1 MIEPHP
7 SGGYILDE
15 LSVGMT
21 AEKRVTVTEDRIDH
35 FAAASDDFN
44 PVHMDEAF
52 ASRTAYRG
60 RIAHGLLSASF
71 GSAVVGTILPGAG
84 AIYLSQ
90 TLNFHKPVRI
100 GDIALARVT
109 VAAIDE
115 AAARVV
121 LRCEVYIEDALVMD
135 GDATVRVP
143 RRRRPA
149 KTAGGDEA

>member
-7 SGGYILDE
+7 SGGYILEE
-15 LSVGMT
+15 LFVGMT
-21 AEKRVTVTEDRIDH
+21 AEKRVTVTEQRIAQ
-35 FAAASDDFN
+35 FAEASDDFN

-52 ASRTAYRG
+52 ASKTAYRG

-90 TLNFHKPVRI
+90 TLNFYKPVRI
-100 GDIALARVT
+100 GDVVTARVT
-109 VAAIDE
+109 VGSIDE
-115 AAARVV
+115 ASARVV
-121 LRCEVYIEDALVMD
+121 LHCQALVGEDVVME

-143 RRRRPA
+143 R
-149 KTAGGDEA
+149 